1 MVARGFPDISAN
13 GELVS
18 LLNFE
23 LKAPLI
29 ALFAICIGANYI
41 TSLNGS
47 FYKLYGT
54 SASTPVLA
62 AIIALIN
69 DARHAHGKGS
79 VGFINPAVRPRCSRF
94 TLSNTDSFLHS
105 FIPMLSRPQ

>member
-1 MVARGFPDISAN
+1 MQFI
-13 GELVS
+13 L
-18 LLNFE
+18 
-23 LKAPLI
+23 
-29 ALFAICIGANYI
+29 GANYI

-79 VGFINPAVRPRCSRF
+79 VGFINPAVCFFFSSSIY
-94 TLSNTDSFLHS
+94 LSSIKFSFLYS
-105 FIPMLSRPQ
+105 FILMLSRTP